1 MSLTRSRDRKVT
13 NAVSPNGKTPTI
25 ANTFGLPAGI
35 EFSCPGA
42 TSFCSRICYAGK
54 LEKIYKGVRNILTDN
69 LEQLVN
75 AESGEMVSLI
85 SNMISEFRA
94 DCDKR
99 DAPKL
104 FRIHWDGDFFS
115 PVYTAAWSKV
125 IQAYP
130 DVQFWVYTRVAPSA
144 LFLHSMKLDNLALY
158 FSADPRWM
166 TIGRSNRHLP
176 TMLLD
181 CAGCHNTISFTN
193 TTGIT
198 QLMIHNTGYPTVMCK
213 QCHNGQYTGYGA
225 QGMSRDHPTT
235 VTRNGVKVVVAQ
247 VDCNYPGGC
256 HSPNSPSFNN

>member
-1 MSLTRSRDRKVT
+1 MTFKLISSLLCIVIISLLCVSKAAAAECTAYENMHPTWPLTGAHLSTGKCT
-13 NAVSPNGKTPTI
+13 TCGYCHIPAGNAVFVGTPKTCITCHNG
-25 ANTFGLPAGI
+25 
-35 EFSCPGA
+35 
-42 TSFCSRICYAGK
+42 
-54 LEKIYKGVRNILTDN
+54 
-69 LEQLVN
+69 
-75 AESGEMVSLI
+75 
-85 SNMISEFRA
+85 
-94 DCDKR
+94 
-99 DAPKL
+99 
-104 FRIHWDGDFFS
+104 
-115 PVYTAAWSKV
+115 
-125 IQAYP
+125 
-130 DVQFWVYTRVAPSA
+130 
-144 LFLHSMKLDNLALY
+144 
-158 FSADPRWM
+158 DPRWM